1 MKVVTVSEQL
11 HNTATRYARDI
22 MEWKSQKAIWEEDLN
37 IAFERFQA
45 GYSYK
50 NLFDEA
56 VDNQSKDLFPCFAQH
71 CESGRYR
78 ISRVSGDLI
87 DDKNNC
93 PLIDM
98 TVVGDELFET
108 LDTLLNLYYNESDDL
123 EVLRDAIKE
132 TISDM
137 AGDIW
142 KEMGDKVIERED
154 VLRYLLD
161 NIEKEDLVEYIRGD
175 LNLYD
180 WIDVFYADLRDAEES
195 FQCIRLM
202 VQ

>member
-1 MKVVTVSEQL
+1 MKVVSVFEQL
-11 HNTATRYARDI
+11 HNKATRYARDI
-22 MEWKSQKAIWEEDLN
+22 MEWKSQKNLWEQDLY

-50 NLFDEA
+50 DLFDVA
-56 VDNQSKDLFPCFAQH
+56 IDNQSKDLFPCFAQH

-78 ISRVSGDLI
+78 ISKVSGDLI

-98 TVVGDELFET
+98 AIAGDEELET
-108 LDTLLNLYYNESDDL
+108 LDALLSLYYNESGDL
-123 EVLRDAIKE
+123 EVLRDVINDD
-132 TISDM
+132 IRDM
-137 AGDIW
+137 ARAIW
-142 KEMGDKVIERED
+142 EEMDDEVIEKED

-161 NIEKEDLVEYIRGD
+161 NIDKGDLVEYMRGD

-195 FQCIRLM
+195 F
-202 VQ
+202 

>member
-1 MKVVTVSEQL
+1 MKVVSVFEQL
-11 HNTATRYARDI
+11 HNKATRYARDI
-22 MEWKSQKAIWEEDLN
+22 MEWKSQSEIWEEDLQV
-37 IAFERFQA
+37 AFERFQA

-56 VDNQSKDLFPCFAQH
+56 VDNHSKDLLPYFTEY

-78 ISRVSGDLI
+78 INRVTGDLV
-87 DDKNNC
+87 DANNNC

-98 TVVGDELFET
+98 VIMGDDDLEP
-108 LDTLLNLYYNESDDL
+108 LDALLNHYYNESDDL

-132 TISDM
+132 DISDM
-137 AGDIW
+137 AYDIW
-142 KEMGDKVIERED
+142 HEMDDEVIEKED

-161 NIEKEDLVEYIRGD
+161 NIDKEDLVEYNRGD

-195 FQCIRLM
+195 FQCVSL
-202 VQ
+202 

>member
-1 MKVVTVSEQL
+1 MKVVSVFEQL
-11 HNTATRYARDI
+11 HNKATRYARDI
-22 MEWKSQKAIWEEDLN
+22 MEWKSQKNLWEQDLY

-50 NLFDEA
+50 DLFDVA
-56 VDNQSKDLFPCFAQH
+56 IDNQSKDLFPCFAQH

-78 ISRVSGDLI
+78 ISKVSGDLI

-98 TVVGDELFET
+98 AIAGDEELET
-108 LDTLLNLYYNESDDL
+108 LDALLSLYYNESGDL
-123 EVLRDAIKE
+123 EVLRDVINDD
-132 TISDM
+132 IRDM
-137 AGDIW
+137 ARDIW
-142 KEMGDKVIERED
+142 EEMDDEVIEKED

-161 NIEKEDLVEYIRGD
+161 NIDKEDLVEYLRGD

-180 WIDVFYADLRDAEES
+180 WIDVFYADIRDAEES
-195 FQCIRLM
+195 FQCVRL
-202 VQ
+202 

>member
-1 MKVVTVSEQL
+1 MKVVSVFEQL
-11 HNTATRYARDI
+11 HNKATRYARDI
-22 MEWKSQKAIWEEDLN
+22 MEWKSQKEIWEQDLYV
-37 IAFERFQA
+37 AFERFQA

-50 NLFDEA
+50 DLFDEA
-56 VDNQSKDLFPCFAQH
+56 VDKQSQELFPCFAEH

-78 ISRVSGDLI
+78 ISKVSGDLI

-98 TVVGDELFET
+98 AIAGDEELET
-108 LDTLLNLYYNESDDL
+108 LDALLSLYYNESGNL
-123 EVLRDAIKE
+123 EVLRDVINDD
-132 TISDM
+132 IRDM
-137 AGDIW
+137 ARAIW
-142 KEMGDKVIERED
+142 EEMDDEVIEKED

-161 NIEKEDLVEYIRGD
+161 NIDKEDLVEYMRGD

-195 FQCIRLM
+195 F
-202 VQ
+202 

>member
-1 MKVVTVSEQL
+1 MKVVSVFEQL
-11 HNTATRYARDI
+11 HNKATRYARDI
-22 MEWKSQKAIWEEDLN
+22 MEWKSQKNLWEQDLY

-50 NLFDEA
+50 DLFDVA
-56 VDNQSKDLFPCFAQH
+56 IDNQSKDLFPCFAQH

-78 ISRVSGDLI
+78 ISKVSGDLI

-98 TVVGDELFET
+98 AIAGDEELET
-108 LDTLLNLYYNESDDL
+108 LDALLSLYYNESGDL
-123 EVLRDAIKE
+123 EVLRDVINDD
-132 TISDM
+132 IRDM
-137 AGDIW
+137 ARAIW
-142 KEMGDKVIERED
+142 EEMDDEVIEKED

-161 NIEKEDLVEYIRGD
+161 NIDKEDLVEYLRGD

-195 FQCIRLM
+195 F
-202 VQ
+202 

>member
-1 MKVVTVSEQL
+1 MKVVSVFEQL
-11 HNTATRYARDI
+11 HNKATRYARDI
-22 MEWKSQKAIWEEDLN
+22 MEWKSQKNLWEQDLY

-50 NLFDEA
+50 DLFDVA
-56 VDNQSKDLFPCFAQH
+56 IDNQSKDLFPCFAQH

-78 ISRVSGDLI
+78 ISKVSGDLI

-98 TVVGDELFET
+98 AIAGDEELET
-108 LDTLLNLYYNESDDL
+108 LDALLSLYYNESGDL
-123 EVLRDAIKE
+123 ELLRDVINDD
-132 TISDM
+132 IRDM
-137 AGDIW
+137 ARAIW
-142 KEMGDKVIERED
+142 EEMDDEVIEKED
-154 VLRYLLD
+154 ILRYLLD
-161 NIEKEDLVEYIRGD
+161 NIDKGDLVEYMRGD

-195 FQCIRLM
+195 F
-202 VQ
+202 

>member
-1 MKVVTVSEQL
+1 MKVVSVFEQL
-11 HNTATRYARDI
+11 HNKATRYARDI
-22 MEWKSQKAIWEEDLN
+22 MEWKSQKNLWEQDLY

-50 NLFDEA
+50 DLFDVA
-56 VDNQSKDLFPCFAQH
+56 IDNQSKDLFPCFAQH

-78 ISRVSGDLI
+78 ISKVSGDLI

-98 TVVGDELFET
+98 AIAGDEELET
-108 LDTLLNLYYNESDDL
+108 LDALLSLYYNESGDL
-123 EVLRDAIKE
+123 ELLRDVINDD
-132 TISDM
+132 IRDM
-137 AGDIW
+137 ARAIW
-142 KEMGDKVIERED
+142 EEMDDEVIEKED

-161 NIEKEDLVEYIRGD
+161 NIDKEDLVEYMRGD

-195 FQCIRLM
+195 F
-202 VQ
+202 

>member
-1 MKVVTVSEQL
+1 MKVVSVFEQL
-11 HNTATRYARDI
+11 HNKATRYARDI
-22 MEWKSQKAIWEEDLN
+22 MEWKSQKNLWEQDLY

-50 NLFDEA
+50 DLFDVA
-56 VDNQSKDLFPCFAQH
+56 IDNQSKDLFPCFAQH

-78 ISRVSGDLI
+78 ISKVSGDLI

-98 TVVGDELFET
+98 AIAGDEELET
-108 LDTLLNLYYNESDDL
+108 LDALLSLYYNESGDL
-123 EVLRDAIKE
+123 EVLRDVINDD
-132 TISDM
+132 IRDM
-137 AGDIW
+137 ARDIW
-142 KEMGDKVIERED
+142 EEMDDEVIEKED

-161 NIEKEDLVEYIRGD
+161 NIDKEDLVEYLRGD

-180 WIDVFYADLRDAEES
+180 WIDVFYADIRDAEES
-195 FQCIRLM
+195 F
-202 VQ
+202 

>member
-1 MKVVTVSEQL
+1 MKVVSVFEQV
-11 HNTATRYARDI
+11 HNKATRYARDI
-22 MEWKSQKAIWEEDLN
+22 MEWKSQKNLWEQDLY

-50 NLFDEA
+50 DLFDVA
-56 VDNQSKDLFPCFAQH
+56 IDNQSKDLFPCFAQH

-78 ISRVSGDLI
+78 ISKVSGDLI

-98 TVVGDELFET
+98 AIAGDEELET
-108 LDTLLNLYYNESDDL
+108 LDALLSLYYNESDDL
-123 EVLRDAIKE
+123 ELLRDVINDD
-132 TISDM
+132 IRDM
-137 AGDIW
+137 ARDIW
-142 KEMGDKVIERED
+142 EEMDDEVIEKED
-154 VLRYLLD
+154 VLRYLLE
-161 NIEKEDLVEYIRGD
+161 NIEKEDLVEYMRGD

-195 FQCIRLM
+195 F
-202 VQ
+202 

>member
-1 MKVVTVSEQL
+1 MKVVSVFEQV
-11 HNTATRYARDI
+11 HNKATRYARDI
-22 MEWKSQKAIWEEDLN
+22 MEWKSQKNLWEQDLY

-50 NLFDEA
+50 DLFDVA
-56 VDNQSKDLFPCFAQH
+56 IDNQSKDLFPCFAQH

-78 ISRVSGDLI
+78 ISKVSGDLI

-98 TVVGDELFET
+98 AIAGDEELET
-108 LDTLLNLYYNESDDL
+108 LDALLSLYYNESDDL
-123 EVLRDAIKE
+123 EVLRDVINDD
-132 TISDM
+132 IRDM
-137 AGDIW
+137 ARDIW
-142 KEMGDKVIERED
+142 EEMDDEVIEKED
-154 VLRYLLD
+154 VLRYLLE
-161 NIEKEDLVEYIRGD
+161 NIEKEDLVEYMRGD

-195 FQCIRLM
+195 F
-202 VQ
+202 

>member
-1 MKVVTVSEQL
+1 MKVVSVFEQL
-11 HNTATRYARDI
+11 HNKATRYARDI
-22 MEWKSQKAIWEEDLN
+22 MNWKSQKEIWEEDLQV
-37 IAFERFQA
+37 AFERFQA

-56 VDNQSKDLFPCFAQH
+56 VDKESQELLPCFAEY

-78 ISRVSGDLI
+78 INRVTGDLV
-87 DDKNNC
+87 DANYNS

-98 TVVGDELFET
+98 VIVGDDDLEP
-108 LDTLLNLYYNESDDL
+108 LDALLSHYYNESDDL

-132 TISDM
+132 DISDM
-137 AGDIW
+137 AYDIW
-142 KEMGDKVIERED
+142 HEMDDEVIEKED
-154 VLRYLLD
+154 ILRYLLD
-161 NIEKEDLVEYIRGD
+161 NIDKEDLVEYLRGD

-195 FQCIRLM
+195 FQCVSL
-202 VQ
+202 

>member
-1 MKVVTVSEQL
+1 MKVVSVFEQL
-11 HNTATRYARDI
+11 HNKATRYARDI
-22 MEWKSQKAIWEEDLN
+22 MEWKSQKNLWEQDLY

-50 NLFDEA
+50 DLFDVA
-56 VDNQSKDLFPCFAQH
+56 IDNQSKDLFPCFAQH

-78 ISRVSGDLI
+78 ISKVSGDLI

-98 TVVGDELFET
+98 AIAGDEELET
-108 LDTLLNLYYNESDDL
+108 LDALLSLYYNESGDL
-123 EVLRDAIKE
+123 EVLRDVINDD
-132 TISDM
+132 IRDM
-137 AGDIW
+137 ARAIW
-142 KEMGDKVIERED
+142 EEMDDEVIEKED
-154 VLRYLLD
+154 VLRYLLE
-161 NIEKEDLVEYIRGD
+161 NIDKGDLVEYMRGD

-195 FQCIRLM
+195 F
-202 VQ
+202 

>member
-1 MKVVTVSEQL
+1 MKVVSVFEQL
-11 HNTATRYARDI
+11 HNKATRYARDI
-22 MEWKSQKAIWEEDLN
+22 MEWKSQKEIWEQDLYV
-37 IAFERFQA
+37 AFERFQA

-50 NLFDEA
+50 DLFDEA
-56 VDNQSKDLFPCFAQH
+56 VDKQSQELFPCFAEH

-78 ISRVSGDLI
+78 ISKVSGDLI

-98 TVVGDELFET
+98 AIAGDEELET
-108 LDTLLNLYYNESDDL
+108 LDALLSLYYNESGDL
-123 EVLRDAIKE
+123 EVLRDVINDD
-132 TISDM
+132 IRDM
-137 AGDIW
+137 ARAIW
-142 KEMGDKVIERED
+142 EEMDDEVIEKED

-161 NIEKEDLVEYIRGD
+161 NIDKEDLVEYMRGD

-195 FQCIRLM
+195 F
-202 VQ
+202 

>member
-1 MKVVTVSEQL
+1 MKVVSVFEQV
-11 HNTATRYARDI
+11 HNKATRYARDI
-22 MEWKSQKAIWEEDLN
+22 MEWKSQKNLWEQDLY

-50 NLFDEA
+50 DLFDVA
-56 VDNQSKDLFPCFAQH
+56 IDNQSKDLFPCFAQH

-78 ISRVSGDLI
+78 ISKVSGDLI

-98 TVVGDELFET
+98 AIAGDEELET
-108 LDTLLNLYYNESDDL
+108 LDALLSLYYNESDDL
-123 EVLRDAIKE
+123 ELLRDVIKDD
-132 TISDM
+132 IRNM
-137 AGDIW
+137 ARDIW
-142 KEMGDKVIERED
+142 EEMDDEVIEKED
-154 VLRYLLD
+154 VLRYLLE
-161 NIEKEDLVEYIRGD
+161 NIEKEDLVEYMRGD

-195 FQCIRLM
+195 F
-202 VQ
+202 

>member
-1 MKVVTVSEQL
+1 MKVVSVFEQL
-11 HNTATRYARDI
+11 HNKATRYARDI
-22 MEWKSQKAIWEEDLN
+22 MEWKSQKEIWEQDLYV
-37 IAFERFQA
+37 AFERFQA

-56 VDNQSKDLFPCFAQH
+56 VDKQSQELFPCFAEH

-78 ISRVSGDLI
+78 ISKVSGDLI

-98 TVVGDELFET
+98 AIAGDEELET
-108 LDTLLNLYYNESDDL
+108 LDALLSLYYNESDDL
-123 EVLRDAIKE
+123 ELLRDVINDD
-132 TISDM
+132 IRDM
-137 AGDIW
+137 ARDIW
-142 KEMGDKVIERED
+142 EEMDDEVIEKED
-154 VLRYLLD
+154 VLRYLLE
-161 NIEKEDLVEYIRGD
+161 NIDKEDLVEYMRGD

-195 FQCIRLM
+195 FQCVRL
-202 VQ
+202 

>member
-1 MKVVTVSEQL
+1 MKIVTISEQL
-11 HNTATRYARDI
+11 NNTATRYARDI
-22 MEWKSQKAIWEEDLN
+22 MEWRSQKSIWEQDLY

-50 NLFDEA
+50 DLFDVA
-56 VDNQSKDLFPCFAQH
+56 IDKQSQELFPCFAQH

-78 ISRVSGDLI
+78 INKVSGDLI

-98 TVVGDELFET
+98 AIVGDEELET
-108 LDTLLNLYYNESDDL
+108 LDALLDLYYNESDDL

-180 WIDVFYADLRDAEES
+180 WIDVFYADIREAEES
-195 FQCIRLM
+195 F
-202 VQ
+202 

>member
-1 MKVVTVSEQL
+1 MKVVSVFEQL
-11 HNTATRYARDI
+11 HNKATRYARDI
-22 MEWKSQKAIWEEDLN
+22 MEWKSQKEIWEEDLN

-50 NLFDEA
+50 DLFDEA
-56 VDNQSKDLFPCFAQH
+56 VDNQSKDLFPCFAEY

-78 ISRVSGDLI
+78 INKVSGDLV
-87 DDKNNC
+87 DANNNC

-98 TVVGDELFET
+98 TVMGDELFET
-108 LDTLLNLYYNESDDL
+108 LDALLNLYYNESDDL
-123 EVLRDAIKE
+123 EVLRDAINDD
-132 TISDM
+132 IRDM
-137 AGDIW
+137 ARDIW
-142 KEMGDKVIERED
+142 EEMDDEVIEKED

-161 NIEKEDLVEYIRGD
+161 NIDKEDLVEYLRGD

-195 FQCIRLM
+195 F
-202 VQ
+202 

>member
-1 MKVVTVSEQL
+1 MKVVSVFEQL
-11 HNTATRYARDI
+11 HNKATRYARDI
-22 MEWKSQKAIWEEDLN
+22 MEWKSQKEIWEEDLN
-37 IAFERFQA
+37 TAFERFQA

-56 VDNQSKDLFPCFAQH
+56 VDKQSQELFPCFAEH

-78 ISRVSGDLI
+78 ISKVSGDLI

-98 TVVGDELFET
+98 AIAGDEELET
-108 LDTLLNLYYNESDDL
+108 LDALLSLYYNESDDL
-123 EVLRDAIKE
+123 ELLRDVINDD
-132 TISDM
+132 IRDM
-137 AGDIW
+137 ARDIW
-142 KEMGDKVIERED
+142 EEMDDEVIEKED
-154 VLRYLLD
+154 VLRYLLE
-161 NIEKEDLVEYIRGD
+161 NIDKEDLVEYMRGD

-195 FQCIRLM
+195 FQCVRL
-202 VQ
+202 

>member
-1 MKVVTVSEQL
+1 MKTVSVFEQL
-11 HNTATRYARDI
+11 HNKATRYARDI
-22 MEWKSQKAIWEEDLN
+22 MNWKSQKEIWEEDLQ

-56 VDNQSKDLFPCFAQH
+56 VDNQSKDLLPCFAQH

-87 DDKNNC
+87 DDKYNS

-98 TVVGDELFET
+98 VVVGDDDLEP
-108 LDTLLNLYYNESDDL
+108 LDALLSHYYNESDDL

-132 TISDM
+132 DISDM
-137 AGDIW
+137 AYEIW
-142 KEMGDKVIERED
+142 HEMDDKVIEKGD
-154 VLRYLLD
+154 VLRYLLE
-161 NIEKEDLVEYIRGD
+161 NIDKEDLVEYIRGD

-180 WIDVFYADLRDAEES
+180 WIDVFYADIRDAEES
-195 FQCIRLM
+195 F
-202 VQ
+202 

>member
-108 LDTLLNLYYNESDDL
+108 LDALLDFYYNESDDL
-123 EVLRDAIKE
+123 GALIEKE
-132 TISDM
+132 
-137 AGDIW
+137 DI
-142 KEMGDKVIERED
+142 
-154 VLRYLLD
+154 LRYLLE
-161 NIEKEDLVEYIRGD
+161 NIDKEDLVEYLQGD
-175 LNLYD
+175 LNRYD

-195 FQCIRLM
+195 F
-202 VQ
+202 

>member
-11 HNTATRYARDI
+11 HNIATRYARDI

-37 IAFERFQA
+37 IAFEKFQA

-87 DDKNNC
+87 DYTNNC

-108 LDTLLNLYYNESDDL
+108 LDTLLDLYYNESGDL

-132 TISDM
+132 DISDM
-137 AGDIW
+137 ANYIW
-142 KEMGDKVIERED
+142 KEMDDEVIEKED
-154 VLRYLLD
+154 ILRYLLE
-161 NIEKEDLVEYIRGD
+161 NIDKEDLVEYLQGD
-175 LNLYD
+175 LNRYD

-195 FQCIRLM
+195 F
-202 VQ
+202 

>member
-1 MKVVTVSEQL
+1 MKVVSVFEQL
-11 HNTATRYARDI
+11 HNKATRYARDI
-22 MEWKSQKAIWEEDLN
+22 MEWKSQKEIWEQDLYV
-37 IAFERFQA
+37 AFERFQA

-50 NLFDEA
+50 DLFDEA
-56 VDNQSKDLFPCFAQH
+56 VDKQSQELFPCFAEH

-78 ISRVSGDLI
+78 ISKVSGDLI

-98 TVVGDELFET
+98 AIAGDEELET
-108 LDTLLNLYYNESDDL
+108 LDALLSLYYNESGDL
-123 EVLRDAIKE
+123 EVLRDVINDD
-132 TISDM
+132 IRDM
-137 AGDIW
+137 ARAIW
-142 KEMGDKVIERED
+142 EEMDDEVIEKED

-161 NIEKEDLVEYIRGD
+161 NIDKGDLVEYMRGD

-195 FQCIRLM
+195 F
-202 VQ
+202 

>member
-1 MKVVTVSEQL
+1 MKVVSVFEQL
-11 HNTATRYARDI
+11 HNKATRYARDI
-22 MEWKSQKAIWEEDLN
+22 MEWKSQKNLWEQDLY

-50 NLFDEA
+50 DLFDVA
-56 VDNQSKDLFPCFAQH
+56 IDNQSKDLFPCFAQH

-78 ISRVSGDLI
+78 ISKVSGDLI

-98 TVVGDELFET
+98 AIAGDEELET
-108 LDTLLNLYYNESDDL
+108 LDALLSLYYNESGDL
-123 EVLRDAIKE
+123 ELLRDVINDD
-132 TISDM
+132 IRDM
-137 AGDIW
+137 ARAIW
-142 KEMGDKVIERED
+142 EEMDDEVIEKED
-154 VLRYLLD
+154 VLRYLLE
-161 NIEKEDLVEYIRGD
+161 NIDKEDLVEYMRGD

-195 FQCIRLM
+195 F
-202 VQ
+202 

>member
-22 MEWKSQKAIWEEDLN
+22 IEWKSQKEIWEEDLN

-98 TVVGDELFET
+98 TVVGDGLFET
-108 LDTLLNLYYNESDDL
+108 LDALLDFYYNESDNL
-123 EVLRDAIKE
+123 GALTDAIKE
-132 TISDM
+132 DISDM
-137 AGDIW
+137 ANYIW
-142 KEMGDKVIERED
+142 KEMDDEVIEKED
-154 VLRYLLD
+154 ILRYLLE
-161 NIEKEDLVEYIRGD
+161 NIDKEDLVEYLQGD
-175 LNLYD
+175 LNRYD

-195 FQCIRLM
+195 F
-202 VQ
+202 

>member
-1 MKVVTVSEQL
+1 MKVVSVFEQL
-11 HNTATRYARDI
+11 HNKATRYARDI
-22 MEWKSQKAIWEEDLN
+22 MEWKSQKNLWEQDLY

-50 NLFDEA
+50 DLFDVA
-56 VDNQSKDLFPCFAQH
+56 IDNQSKDLFPCFAQH

-78 ISRVSGDLI
+78 ISKVSGDLI

-98 TVVGDELFET
+98 AIAGDEELET
-108 LDTLLNLYYNESDDL
+108 LDALLSLYYNESGDL
-123 EVLRDAIKE
+123 EVLRDVINDD
-132 TISDM
+132 IRDM
-137 AGDIW
+137 ARDIW
-142 KEMGDKVIERED
+142 EEMDDEVIEKED

-161 NIEKEDLVEYIRGD
+161 NIDKEDLVEYLRGD

-195 FQCIRLM
+195 F
-202 VQ
+202 

>member
-1 MKVVTVSEQL
+1 MKVVSVFEQL
-11 HNTATRYARDI
+11 HNKATRYARDI
-22 MEWKSQKAIWEEDLN
+22 MEWKSQKNLWEQDLY

-50 NLFDEA
+50 DLFDVA
-56 VDNQSKDLFPCFAQH
+56 IDNQSKDLFPCFAQH

-78 ISRVSGDLI
+78 ISKVSGDLI

-98 TVVGDELFET
+98 AIAGDEELET
-108 LDTLLNLYYNESDDL
+108 LDALLSLYYNESDNL
-123 EVLRDAIKE
+123 ELLRDVINDD
-132 TISDM
+132 IRDM
-137 AGDIW
+137 ARAIW
-142 KEMGDKVIERED
+142 EEMDDEVIEKED

-161 NIEKEDLVEYIRGD
+161 NIDKEDLVEYMRGD

-195 FQCIRLM
+195 F
-202 VQ
+202 

>member
-1 MKVVTVSEQL
+1 MKVVSVFEQV
-11 HNTATRYARDI
+11 HNKATRYARDI
-22 MEWKSQKAIWEEDLN
+22 MEWKSQKNLWEQDLY

-50 NLFDEA
+50 DLFDVA
-56 VDNQSKDLFPCFAQH
+56 IDNQSKDLFPCFAQH

-78 ISRVSGDLI
+78 ISKVSGDLI

-98 TVVGDELFET
+98 AIAGDEELET
-108 LDTLLNLYYNESDDL
+108 LDALLSLYYNESDDL
-123 EVLRDAIKE
+123 ELLRDVIKDD
-132 TISDM
+132 IRDM
-137 AGDIW
+137 ARDIW
-142 KEMGDKVIERED
+142 EEMDDEVIEKED
-154 VLRYLLD
+154 VLRYLLE
-161 NIEKEDLVEYIRGD
+161 NIEKEDLVEYMRGD

-195 FQCIRLM
+195 F
-202 VQ
+202 

>member
-1 MKVVTVSEQL
+1 MKVVSVFEQL
-11 HNTATRYARDI
+11 HNKATRYARDI
-22 MEWKSQKAIWEEDLN
+22 MEWKSQKNLWEQDLY

-50 NLFDEA
+50 DLFDVA
-56 VDNQSKDLFPCFAQH
+56 IDNQSKDLFPCFAQH

-78 ISRVSGDLI
+78 ISKVSGDLI

-98 TVVGDELFET
+98 AIAGDEELET
-108 LDTLLNLYYNESDDL
+108 LDALLSLYYNESGDL
-123 EVLRDAIKE
+123 EVLRDVINDD
-132 TISDM
+132 IRDM
-137 AGDIW
+137 ARAIW
-142 KEMGDKVIERED
+142 EEMDDEVIEKED

-161 NIEKEDLVEYIRGD
+161 NIDKEDLVEYMRGD

-195 FQCIRLM
+195 F
-202 VQ
+202 

>member
-1 MKVVTVSEQL
+1 MKVVSVFEQL
-11 HNTATRYARDI
+11 HNKATRYARDI
-22 MEWKSQKAIWEEDLN
+22 MEWKSQKNLWEQDLY

-50 NLFDEA
+50 DLFDVA
-56 VDNQSKDLFPCFAQH
+56 IDNQSKDLFPCFAQH

-78 ISRVSGDLI
+78 ISKVSGDLI

-98 TVVGDELFET
+98 AIAGDEELET
-108 LDTLLNLYYNESDDL
+108 LDALLSLYYNESDNL
-123 EVLRDAIKE
+123 ELLRDVINDD
-132 TISDM
+132 IRDM
-137 AGDIW
+137 ARAIW
-142 KEMGDKVIERED
+142 EEMDDEVIEKED
-154 VLRYLLD
+154 ILRYLLD
-161 NIEKEDLVEYIRGD
+161 NIDKGDLVEYMRGD

-195 FQCIRLM
+195 F
-202 VQ
+202 